1 MSQASEIEPEMKAKL
16 QQKLS
21 EDPESIIRA
30 YPDVALELADE
41 ARLDGHENLADRIE
55 ALVETAQEEST

>member
-41 ARLDGHENLADRIE
+41 ARLDGHENLAGRIE